1 MKKKKIP
8 AKKESVLFVFREI
21 VENNKEG
28 GRYHTVANYVSFVN
42 KLSVYLGE
50 QSESFTLQELNK
62 ESGLNHIL
70 NGYMKNTQINLKLSI
85 SILEVSVHYLM
96 QQ

>member
-50 QSESFTLQELNK
+50 
-62 ESGLNHIL
+62 
-70 NGYMKNTQINLKLSI
+70 
-85 SILEVSVHYLM
+85 
-96 QQ
+96 